1 MDLAFDDTQAA
12 IKDSCERLF
21 ARHAGPAR
29 ARDLRRDNGCDRALV
44 QALEGDGFADLFGAD
59 GAGPLTAAL
68 VVEWA
73 GEAAALA
80 PIGNRLLVA
89 PALLAE
95 TPPTMVAVADAD
107 RLDAVR
113 FAADADLLIVID
125 GDEVR
130 VAARGDFAA
139 VPVKSKFGYP
149 FAQVSDVRGTPLA
162 PGSGAV
168 ARRWRQ
174 VAIAAEIAGTAR
186 AALDLTT
193 RYLRERLQFG
203 KAIATFQAVQHR
215 IAELH
220 VSVDSAEW
228 AVREA
233 AWHHARADLAAAAA
247 LTACEAA
254 QRAFQETHQLTGAM
268 GFTIEYDLHLW
279 TMRLQALRHEG
290 GGPRAHARDLVRAR
304 WKENG

>member
-1 MDLAFDDTQAA
+1 MDLALDDIQAA
-12 IKDSCERLF
+12 VRDSCERLF
-21 ARHAGPAR
+21 ARNAGPAR
-29 ARDLRRDNGCDRALV
+29 ARDLRRDNGCDRPLV
-44 QALEGDGFADLFGAD
+44 EALEADGFADLFGAE

-80 PIGNRLLVA
+80 PVGNRLLVA
-89 PALLAE
+89 PAVLEGAVPAL
-95 TPPTMVAVADAD
+95 VAVADAG

-125 GDEVR
+125 GDEAR
-130 VAARGDFAA
+130 AAARGDFAA
-139 VPVKSKFGYP
+139 VPVRSKFGYP
-149 FAQVSDVRGTPLA
+149 LAQVADVRGTPLA
-162 PGSGAV
+162 PGAGAV

-193 RYLRERLQFG
+193 GYLRERVQFG
-203 KAIATFQAVQHR
+203 RPIATFQAVQHR
-215 IAELH
+215 LAELH
-220 VSVDSAEW
+220 VSVDSAQW
-228 AVREA
+228 TMREA
-233 AWHHARADLAAAAA
+233 AWHRARADLAATAAI
-247 LTACEAA
+247 TACEAA
-254 QRAFQETHQLTGAM
+254 QRAFLETHQLTGAM

-290 GGPRAHARDLVRAR
+290 GGPRAHARDLVRTR
-304 WKENG
+304 WKEKG